1 MGMATKIAV
10 DSRGVIAVVLTLDRR
25 IARDIADIESEYKMD
40 KPSHDMTDL
49 VILQHFFRNA
59 STCLV

>member
-10 DSRGVIAVVLTLDRR
+10 DGRGAVAVVLTLDRR
-25 IARDIADIESEYKMD
+25 IGQDIADIESEYRMD

-49 VILQHFFRNA
+49 VILQQ
-59 STCLV
+59 